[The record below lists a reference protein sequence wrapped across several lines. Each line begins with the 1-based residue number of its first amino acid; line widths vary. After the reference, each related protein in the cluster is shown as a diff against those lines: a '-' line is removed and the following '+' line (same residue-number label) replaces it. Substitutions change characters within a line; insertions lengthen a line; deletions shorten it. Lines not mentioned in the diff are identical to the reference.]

1 VSSNQIHQVHNDINR
16 VVHEPVR
23 LAILK
28 ILTSAK
34 EADFKFLLTVLG
46 VTKGNL
52 ATHINKLET
61 AGFIEVKKEFRGKIP
76 HTSYRITKIG
86 RSEFQKYWDNLRALA
101 PESSPYQPQSNVS
114 DGIKESVV

>member
-1 VSSNQIHQVHNDINR
+1 MSRKEVNQIHNSINR

-34 EADFKFLLTVLG
+34 EADFNFLLTTLG

-52 ATHINKLET
+52 ATHINKLEST
-61 AGFIEVKKEFRGKIP
+61 GLIEVKKQFRGRIP
-76 HTSYRITKIG
+76 NTSYRVTRTG
-86 RSEFQKYWDNLRALA
+86 RNQFQKYWDNMRALA
-101 PESSPYQPQSNVS
+101 PE
-114 DGIKESVV
+114 

>member
-1 VSSNQIHQVHNDINR
+1 VSSKKVNQIHNSINR

-34 EADFKFLLTVLG
+34 EADFNFLLTALG

-61 AGFIEVKKEFRGKIP
+61 TGLVEVKKEFRGKVP
-76 HTSYRITKIG
+76 HTSYRITRTG
-86 RSEFQKYWDNLRALA
+86 RNQFQKYWDNMKALA
-101 PESSPYQPQSNVS
+101 PE
-114 DGIKESVV
+114 

>member
-1 VSSNQIHQVHNDINR
+1 MRNKQINRIHNNINR

-34 EADFKFLLTVLG
+34 KVDFNFLLMTLG

-61 AGFIEVKKEFRGKIP
+61 SGLVEVKKEFRGKIP
-76 HTSYRITKIG
+76 HTSYRITKTG
-86 RSEFQKYWDNLRALA
+86 RRQFQKYWENLKALA
-101 PESSPYQPQSNVS
+101 PQ
-114 DGIKESVV
+114 

>member
-1 VSSNQIHQVHNDINR
+1 MSSKQVNQIHNNINR

-34 EADFKFLLTVLG
+34 EVDFNFLLTTLG

-61 AGFIEVKKEFRGKIP
+61 TGFIEVKKEFRGKMP
-76 HTSYRITKIG
+76 HTSYKVTKTG
-86 RSEFQKYWDNLRALA
+86 RRQFQKYWENLRELA
-101 PESSPYQPQSNVS
+101 PE
-114 DGIKESVV
+114 

>member
-1 VSSNQIHQVHNDINR
+1 MSKRQINQIHNSIDR
-16 VVHEPVR
+16 VIHEPVR

-34 EADFKFLLTVLG
+34 QADFNSLLTTLG

-76 HTSYRITKIG
+76 HTSYRITKTG
-86 RSEFQKYWDNLRALA
+86 RQQFQKYWENLKYLA
-101 PESSPYQPQSNVS
+101 PV
-114 DGIKESVV
+114 

>member
-1 VSSNQIHQVHNDINR
+1 MSSKQVNQIHNSINR

-34 EADFKFLLTVLG
+34 EVDFNFLLTTLG

-61 AGFIEVKKEFRGKIP
+61 VGLIEVKKEFRGKLP
-76 HTSYRITKIG
+76 HTSYKITRTG
-86 RSEFQKYWDNLRALA
+86 RRQFQKYWENMKELA
-101 PESSPYQPQSNVS
+101 PE
-114 DGIKESVV
+114 

>member
-1 VSSNQIHQVHNDINR
+1 MSKKQVNQIHNSINR

-34 EADFKFLLTVLG
+34 EVDFNFLLTTLG

-61 AGFIEVKKEFRGKIP
+61 TGLLEVKKEFRGKMP
-76 HTSYRITKIG
+76 HTSYRITRTG
-86 RSEFQKYWDNLRALA
+86 RRQFQKYWENMKALA
-101 PESSPYQPQSNVS
+101 PE
-114 DGIKESVV
+114 

>member
-1 VSSNQIHQVHNDINR
+1 MSKSQINQIHNNINR

-34 EADFKFLLTVLG
+34 EVDFNFLLTTLG

-52 ATHINKLET
+52 ATHINKLEVV
-61 AGFIEVKKEFRGKIP
+61 GFIEVKKEFRGKIP
-76 HTSYRITKIG
+76 HTSYRITKTG
-86 RSEFQKYWDNLRALA
+86 RHQFQRYWQNLKGLA
-101 PESSPYQPQSNVS
+101 PE
-114 DGIKESVV
+114 

>member
-1 VSSNQIHQVHNDINR
+1 MSKSQINQIHNNINR
-16 VVHEPVR
+16 IVHEPVR

-34 EADFKFLLTVLG
+34 EVDFNFLLTTLG

-61 AGFIEVKKEFRGKIP
+61 TGLIQVKKEFRGKVP
-76 HTSYRITKIG
+76 HTSYRITRTG
-86 RSEFQKYWDNLRALA
+86 RRQFQKYWENMKALA
-101 PESSPYQPQSNVS
+101 PE
-114 DGIKESVV
+114 

>member
-1 VSSNQIHQVHNDINR
+1 MSSKQVNQIHNSINR

-34 EADFKFLLTVLG
+34 EVDFNFLLTTLG

-61 AGFIEVKKEFRGKIP
+61 SGLIEVKKEFRGKVP
-76 HTSYRITKIG
+76 HTSYRITRTG
-86 RSEFQKYWDNLRALA
+86 RRQFQKYWENMRELA
-101 PESSPYQPQSNVS
+101 PE
-114 DGIKESVV
+114 

>member
-1 VSSNQIHQVHNDINR
+1 VRNKQINRIHNNINR

-34 EADFKFLLTVLG
+34 EVDFNFLLTTLG

-52 ATHINKLET
+52 ATHINKLEST
-61 AGFIEVKKEFRGKIP
+61 GLIEVKKQFRGKVP
-76 HTSYRITKIG
+76 HTSYKITRTG
-86 RSEFQKYWDNLRALA
+86 RRQFQKYWENLKALA
-101 PESSPYQPQSNVS
+101 PE
-114 DGIKESVV
+114 

>member
-1 VSSNQIHQVHNDINR
+1 MSKKQVNQIHNSINR

-34 EADFKFLLTVLG
+34 EVDFNFLLTTLG

-61 AGFIEVKKEFRGKIP
+61 TGLIEVKKEFRGKVP
-76 HTSYRITKIG
+76 HTSYKITKTG
-86 RSEFQKYWDNLRALA
+86 RRQFQKYWENMKALA
-101 PESSPYQPQSNVS
+101 PE
-114 DGIKESVV
+114 